1 MTTRKYQPIFWNSFA
16 MSFMPSN
23 WPATRKQTP
32 AGAKRMIHDVI
43 FIITKLTLWKNRSS
57 GLPCSPVFAM
67 TMPVTT
73 EKTTKP
79 S

>member
-1 MTTRKYQPIFWNSFA
+1 
-16 MSFMPSN
+16 
-23 WPATRKQTP
+23 
-32 AGAKRMIHDVI
+32 MIHDVI